1 MDPPHGG
8 RGKKGRGGF
17 QLWRAGKRGG
27 DNLVSYQI
35 SALGEG
41 AEHSFSFTLLPIMVF
56 AWFLFQAPG
65 RRDIAGYTWLS
76 ANYFREPTV
85 SVTFAWT
92 RGQTMRLS
100 RPCLPWIVR
109 RWGDGHPILPGLF
122 LGSIPGNELLL
133 PLHTQRRCTYSDIY
147 RHLHTTRI
155 RTVTNYPYS
164 PETPETTQNPSIIV
178 SFANALARGSIVG
191 IRISFTFA
199 PPAMLISCVS

>member
-1 MDPPHGG
+1 MGEGERRGG
-8 RGKKGRGGF
+8 EAFNCGVRGKEEETT
-17 QLWRAGKRGG
+17 WS
-27 DNLVSYQI
+27 VTYQI

-133 PLHTQRRCTYSDIY
+133 PKEM
-147 RHLHTTRI
+147 HLLG
-155 RTVTNYPYS
+155 YL
-164 PETPETTQNPSIIV
+164 QA
-178 SFANALARGSIVG
+178 FAYN
-191 IRISFTFA
+191 
-199 PPAMLISCVS
+199 